1 MKAKIILTILCFLIG
16 SHIYS
21 ATYYLNDA
29 STTGDLYCTAVG
41 NNSNN
46 GLSPATPKLTLA
58 AVYALA
64 GAGDTILIDTGIYE
78 GSSNRFVD
86 ESPINK
92 VGLQIIG
99 AGEDLTVFKLGS
111 GEARWLTIS
120 ANNVKISRMTIT
132 EFTGI
137 LGYCDGI
144 AIKITGG
151 TGIELS
157 NMLIYGNIGTCGQG
171 AVLIEGNSTS
181 VTINK
186 VSSHCN
192 RIGSSNY
199 GGGYKINGSTVVF
212 NECTI
217 ASNVYSQAQG
227 GGIKIEGNTANV
239 TINKTIFEDNE
250 AAGGGGMSIWNGTVN
265 INNSCF
271 KENFSSN
278 LTGAPGGGAVLI
290 RSTGTGNTT
299 LVNFNN
305 CSFDGNYTSEYQS
318 DGGAIIIT
326 NDGRPTCNV
335 SFTNCS
341 FKNNSANDKGED
353 IYLDRLLSVS
363 GGFPLFDV
371 VFKNTTF
378 ETLYA
383 GTRVNLYNQDI
394 AAAQIKFEALAG
406 AGGNG
411 DIVADGSGVAIS
423 KPEFSS
429 GIAAPAYTETSSA
442 LPVGLPV
449 TFCEDRFIGTCGGGF
464 KLFCTKNPVTGAS
477 DSALKTNIGFST
489 LSTIQSESWP
499 HNIPNGLL
507 VMESKNKGF
516 VLTRMSDTE
525 RNSIPTPIEGM
536 LIYNTTV
543 HCLQIFNGVTWRCMV
558 ETCVD

>member
-21 ATYYLNDA
+21 ASYYLNDA
-29 STTGDLYCTAVG
+29 STAGDLYCTAVG
-41 NNSNN
+41 NNTNN

-86 ESPINK
+86 GSPINK

-99 AGEDLTVFKLGS
+99 AGEDLTIFRKGS
-111 GEARWLTIS
+111 GTNIRWLSIS
-120 ANNVKISRMTIT
+120 ANNIKLSRMTVT
-132 EFTGI
+132 NFNAGS
-137 LGYCDGI
+137 DGI
-144 AIKITGG
+144 AIQITAG

-157 NMLIYGNIGTCGQG
+157 NMLIYGNVGSAGQG
-171 AVLIEGNSTS
+171 AVFITGNSTS

-192 RIGSSNY
+192 RIAASNF
-199 GGGYKINGSTVVF
+199 GGGYKITGSTVVF
-212 NECTI
+212 NECTV
-217 ASNVYSQAQG
+217 ASNVYSTGRG
-227 GGIKIEGNTANV
+227 GGMLIGGNTANV

-250 AAGGGGMSIWNGTVN
+250 ARDGGALTIHNGTLNV
-265 INNSCF
+265 NNSCF
-271 KENFSSN
+271 KSNFTSN
-278 LTGAPGGGAVLI
+278 LTGSIGGGAVDINFLTN
-290 RSTGTGNTT
+290 RTT
-299 LVNFNN
+299 TNVNFNN
-305 CSFDGNYTSEYQS
+305 CTFENNQVKYTLAKG
-318 DGGAIIIT
+318 GGAVSVT
-326 NDGRPTCNV
+326 NLNSPTLNLT
-335 SFTNCS
+335 FTSCS
-341 FKNNSANDKGED
+341 FKNNFIAAGSGED
-353 IYLDRLLSVS
+353 V
-363 GGFPLFDV
+363 LFDKNNSPTLNV
-371 VFKNTTF
+371 TFKNTTF

-383 GTRVNLYNQDI
+383 GTKVNLYNQDI
-394 AAAQIKFEALAG
+394 LAAQIKFEALAG

-411 DIVADGSGVAIS
+411 DVVANGLGVAIS

-429 GIAAPAYTETSSA
+429 AILAPAYTETSSA

-464 KLFCTKNPVTGAS
+464 SLFCTKDPVTGTPES
-477 DSALKTNIGFST
+477 TLKTNIGFST